1 MLWRL
6 REEDDGGVEFLRYRF
21 RKHSTPPTIRLEY
34 VLVVWFCF
42 LFIILFIFILIINE
56 EYFAMQCLAESWMV
70 RNSNLKPTHIQLW
83 LLRLYT
89 HIDRSAD

>member
-1 MLWRL
+1 MMAGLNFYDTVSENIQHRL
-6 REEDDGGVEFLRYRF
+6 PSGLNMCWLFGFVF
-21 RKHSTPPTIRLEY
+21 
-34 VLVVWFCF
+34 FCF
-42 LFIILFIFILIINE
+42 LFILLFIFILIINE

>member
-1 MLWRL
+1 
-6 REEDDGGVEFLRYRF
+6 
-21 RKHSTPPTIRLEY
+21 
-34 VLVVWFCF
+34 
-42 LFIILFIFILIINE
+42 
-56 EYFAMQCLAESWMV
+56 MV